1 MHRENSKKKSI
12 QKKKKKKK
20 KKCARAPYHRL
31 YVSSC
36 TWFSNEGDDLTSEPQ
51 TLEVMVLATV
61 PSTQEATTP
70 LSCFIIAQLSVR
82 YFFITS
88 FTTPT
93 LAKNY

>member
-1 MHRENSKKKSI
+1 M
-12 QKKKKKKK
+12 K
-20 KKCARAPYHRL
+20 KKCARAPYHHL

>member
-1 MHRENSKKKSI
+1 MSHRAHGFVN
-12 QKKKKKKK
+12 
-20 KKCARAPYHRL
+20 
-31 YVSSC
+31 V
-36 TWFSNEGDDLTSEPQ
+36 SNEGDDLTSEPQ

-61 PSTQEATTP
+61 PSTQEATTS
-70 LSCFIIAQLSVR
+70 LSSFIIAQLSVM